1 MINGP
6 EELKIILEKNEKF
19 LKNEINASDIELKQS
34 TKFDA
39 ELNTKLNDWQIWL
52 GTRKI
57 KIIALIINDFES
69 SYSCQTSYLIVSQ
82 RRNNKT

>member
-1 MINGP
+1 MTG
-6 EELKIILEKNEKF
+6 KF
-19 LKNEINASDIELKQS
+19 GSEQE
-34 TKFDA
+34 
-39 ELNTKLNDWQIWL
+39 
-52 GTRKI
+52 KI

>member
-52 GTRKI
+52 GTRK
-57 KIIALIINDFES
+57 N
-69 SYSCQTSYLIVSQ
+69 
-82 RRNNKT
+82 